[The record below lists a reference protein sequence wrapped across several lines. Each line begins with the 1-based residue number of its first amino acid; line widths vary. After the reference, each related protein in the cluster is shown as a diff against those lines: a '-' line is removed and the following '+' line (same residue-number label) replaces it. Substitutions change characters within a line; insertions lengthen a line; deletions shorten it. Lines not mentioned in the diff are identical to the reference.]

1 MTLIKENNKVRTELP
16 NRMRSTTFTL
26 PVDDRKV
33 IGIVN
38 YTVNSDGIHPE
49 ALWVKIKPTDSYLD
63 RELRASGKLVSRL
76 MQHGESLKDIVDTLS
91 QDNIIGHM
99 VNYFAKNMEDIIM
112 GVPMDK
118 KQRMLS
124 TDPYAMKE

>member
-38 YTVNSDGIHPE
+38 YTV
-49 ALWVKIKPTDSYLD
+49 
-63 RELRASGKLVSRL
+63 
-76 MQHGESLKDIVDTLS
+76 
-91 QDNIIGHM
+91 DN
-99 VNYFAKNMEDIIM
+99 E
-112 GVPMDK
+112 
-118 KQRMLS
+118 
-124 TDPYAMKE
+124 

>member
-38 YTVNSDGIHPE
+38 YTVDTDGIQPQ
-49 ALWVKIKPTDSYLD
+49 ACLLYTSPSPRDS
-63 RELRASGKLVSRL
+63 
-76 MQHGESLKDIVDTLS
+76 
-91 QDNIIGHM
+91 
-99 VNYFAKNMEDIIM
+99 
-112 GVPMDK
+112 
-118 KQRMLS
+118 
-124 TDPYAMKE
+124 